1 MCVQPDDYES
11 MKQLIF
17 LWSSDMILLDDKN
30 IQKGISNAKGY
41 PDVSIARRME
51 KIIDT
56 LELLDINIETDGSV
70 AMQWDNIERI
80 GEQGIIDSLYRIS
93 KNLVGLDYAIST
105 HHDDYHWWRFNSF
118 MVALNDYLK
127 LGVKISERPTESDR
141 LRVNSAYDMGK
152 FLFKN
157 Q

>member
-1 MCVQPDDYES
+1 
-11 MKQLIF
+11 MK
-17 LWSSDMILLDDKN
+17 LLNDKN
-30 IQKGISNAKGY
+30 IQKGVLNAEGY

-51 KIIDT
+51 KIIDA
-56 LELLDINIETDGSV
+56 LEMLDINIETDGSV
-70 AMQWDNIERI
+70 AMSWMDIERI
-80 GEQGIIDSLYRIS
+80 GEQGIIDTMYRIS
-93 KNLVGLDYAIST
+93 KNLVGLDYAISN

-141 LRVNSAYDMGK
+141 LRVNSAYEMGK
-152 FLFKN
+152 FLFNN

>member
-1 MCVQPDDYES
+1 
-11 MKQLIF
+11 MK
-17 LWSSDMILLDDKN
+17 LLDDKN
-30 IQKGISNAKGY
+30 IQKGVFNAQGY
-41 PDVSIARRME
+41 PDASIARRME

-56 LELLDINIETDGSV
+56 LEMLDINIETDGSI
-70 AMQWDNIERI
+70 AMSWMDIERI
-80 GEQGIIDSLYRIS
+80 GEQGIIDSIYRIS

-118 MVALNDYLK
+118 MVALNDHLK
-127 LGVKISERPTESDR
+127 LGLKISDRPTESDR

-152 FLFKN
+152 FLFNN

>member
-1 MCVQPDDYES
+1 
-11 MKQLIF
+11 MK
-17 LWSSDMILLDDKN
+17 LLDDKN
-30 IQKGISNAKGY
+30 IQKGVLNAEGY
-41 PDVSIARRME
+41 PDVSIARRMQ
-51 KIIDT
+51 KIIDA

-70 AMQWDNIERI
+70 AMSWMDIENI
-80 GEQGIIDSLYRIS
+80 GEQGIIDTMYRIS

-152 FLFKN
+152 FLFNN

>member
-1 MCVQPDDYES
+1 
-11 MKQLIF
+11 MK
-17 LWSSDMILLDDKN
+17 LLDDKN
-30 IQKGISNAKGY
+30 IQKGIFNAQGY

-51 KIIDT
+51 KIIDI
-56 LELLDINIETDGSV
+56 LEMLDINIETDGSV
-70 AMQWDNIERI
+70 AMSWMDIENI
-80 GEQGIIDSLYRIS
+80 GEQGIIDTMYRIS

-152 FLFKN
+152 FLFNN

>member
-1 MCVQPDDYES
+1 
-11 MKQLIF
+11 MK
-17 LWSSDMILLDDKN
+17 LLDDKD
-30 IQKGISNAKGY
+30 IQKGVLNAKGY
-41 PDVSIARRME
+41 PDISIARRME

-56 LELLDINIETDGSV
+56 LELLDINIEADGSL
-70 AMQWDNIERI
+70 AMSWMDIENI

-93 KNLVGLDYAIST
+93 KNLVGLNYAIST

-127 LGVKISERPTESDR
+127 LGLKISDRPTESDR

-152 FLFKN
+152 FLFNN

>member
-1 MCVQPDDYES
+1 
-11 MKQLIF
+11 MK
-17 LWSSDMILLDDKN
+17 LLDDKN
-30 IQKGISNAKGY
+30 IQKGVLNAKGY
-41 PDVSIARRME
+41 PDISIARRME

-56 LELLDINIETDGSV
+56 LELLDINIEADGSL
-70 AMQWDNIERI
+70 AMSWMDIENI

-93 KNLVGLDYAIST
+93 KNLVGLNYAIST

-127 LGVKISERPTESDR
+127 LGLKISDRPTESDR

-152 FLFKN
+152 FLFNN

>member
-1 MCVQPDDYES
+1 
-11 MKQLIF
+11 MK
-17 LWSSDMILLDDKN
+17 LLDDKN
-30 IQKGISNAKGY
+30 IQKGVLNAEGY

-51 KIIDT
+51 KIIDA
-56 LELLDINIETDGSV
+56 LELLDINIEADGSV
-70 AMQWDNIERI
+70 AMSWMDIERI
-80 GEQGIIDSLYRIS
+80 GEQGIIDTMYRIS

-118 MVALNDYLK
+118 MVALNDYLN
-127 LGVKISERPTESDR
+127 LGLTISDRPTERDR

-152 FLFKN
+152 FLFNN

>member
-1 MCVQPDDYES
+1 
-11 MKQLIF
+11 MK
-17 LWSSDMILLDDKN
+17 LLDDKN
-30 IQKGISNAKGY
+30 IQKGVLNAEGY

-51 KIIDT
+51 KIIDA
-56 LELLDINIETDGSV
+56 LELLDINIEADGSV
-70 AMQWDNIERI
+70 AMSWMDIENI
-80 GEQGIIDSLYRIS
+80 GEQGIIDTMYRIS
-93 KNLVGLDYAIST
+93 KNFVGLDYAIST

-152 FLFKN
+152 FLFNN